1 MGDTGRGVR
10 RPIPGRRRGLR
21 DPRVAAPPGGSCA
34 DLRRL
39 ARTGRSGLPEPDP
52 QRARQPRR
60 DRPRRGRVH
69 RGAGG
74 DHPAQRHRRA
84 ARSRVGDR
92 RAARRRAHLPAVA
105 GLGAQRRPP
114 GRHRHRRQR
123 DADRAQLVDRAA
135 GRDRRGARR
144 DRVERR
150 LAQRRRLGRGA
161 APVRRHRSVRPAAR
175 RRLARHAP
183 GGAGRRD
190 RARHRRTPGPAPP
203 AAGPGRRGLH
213 RDGDRG
219 GRAGRVHR
227 ARRAP
232 DRPTARTR
240 RGRTPGAGGADRRG
254 SAARRRSRRA
264 AAARA
269 GRAAGRRGHHGD
281 RRLLSHLAARHG
293 GETTVT
299 SRLIAEDVTLGYGE
313 RVVSTR
319 VSLAVPD
326 GRFTAIVGPNACGK
340 STLLKAFVRLLTPAS
355 GAVRLDGR
363 GVAEHR
369 PKPFARQVGFLPQG
383 LVAPENITVRR
394 LVSRG
399 RYPHQSLLGA
409 GTAADEEAVRSAMAV
424 AGVTDLAER
433 PVEELSGGQRQRVW
447 IAMVLAQQTPYLLLD
462 EPTTFL
468 DITHQYELLA
478 LFAKLRDEG
487 RTVVA
492 VLHDINQACRFADH
506 IVAMKAGRIVA
517 QGPPAEVVDAGLMRE
532 VFGLPSMV
540 MPNPV
545 TGTPMVVPTV

>member
-1 MGDTGRGVR
+1 M
-10 RPIPGRRRGLR
+10 
-21 DPRVAAPPGGSCA
+21 
-34 DLRRL
+34 
-39 ARTGRSGLPEPDP
+39 
-52 QRARQPRR
+52 
-60 DRPRRGRVH
+60 
-69 RGAGG
+69 
-74 DHPAQRHRRA
+74 
-84 ARSRVGDR
+84 
-92 RAARRRAHLPAVA
+92 
-105 GLGAQRRPP
+105 
-114 GRHRHRRQR
+114 
-123 DADRAQLVDRAA
+123 
-135 GRDRRGARR
+135 
-144 DRVERR
+144 
-150 LAQRRRLGRGA
+150 
-161 APVRRHRSVRPAAR
+161 
-175 RRLARHAP
+175 
-183 GGAGRRD
+183 
-190 RARHRRTPGPAPP
+190 
-203 AAGPGRRGLH
+203 
-213 RDGDRG
+213 
-219 GRAGRVHR
+219 
-227 ARRAP
+227 
-232 DRPTARTR
+232 
-240 RGRTPGAGGADRRG
+240 
-254 SAARRRSRRA
+254 
-264 AAARA
+264 
-269 GRAAGRRGHHGD
+269 
-281 RRLLSHLAARHG
+281 
-293 GETTVT
+293 T